1 MTYTLEQLKKLC
13 DEAAAGPWR
22 QKEVLDYSEIYDSNS
37 WGKNLNPLAL
47 VGTNTADADFITAA
61 RTALPELVAEL
72 EKVTAERDELKL
84 TRMGD
89 HRGCTDEDC
98 QCSTCVNDHYYCC
111 DVSNHNKSCVLN
123 NCPDY
128 EQEVTN
134 AN

>member
-1 MTYTLEQLKKLC
+1 MSVNYIPHQHDLELANRTIAEQAEEIARLK
-13 DEAAAGPWR
+13 
-22 QKEVLDYSEIYDSNS
+22 V
-37 WGKNLNPLAL
+37 
-47 VGTNTADADFITAA
+47 
-61 RTALPELVAEL
+61 ELT
-72 EKVTAERDELKL
+72 KVTAERDELKL

>member
-1 MTYTLEQLKKLC
+1 MNSPIIKNVYRPYQPDIDLANVTLRQQDRTIAEQAEEIARLK
-13 DEAAAGPWR
+13 
-22 QKEVLDYSEIYDSNS
+22 V
-37 WGKNLNPLAL
+37 
-47 VGTNTADADFITAA
+47 
-61 RTALPELVAEL
+61 ELT
-72 EKVTAERDELKL
+72 KVTAERDELKL

-111 DVSNHNKSCVLN
+111 DVHNKSCVLN